1 MSEDYYKILGVSKDA
16 SQEEIKKAY
25 RRLAHKYHPDKGG
38 DEKQFH
44 KISEAYQ
51 VLSDK
56 QKRAQ
61 YDQFGNSFDFNN
73 AGAGAGGAGGAGGF
87 AGFDFGSFW
96 NQAQQ
101 ERENF
106 SGGGFNNLG
115 DIFEEF
121 FGGRNR
127 EQEKQDFK
135 RGDDIQID
143 IELKL
148 EDVLTDQTREIPI
161 YKYEVCPR
169 CGGIGGE
176 PGTKIKQCQTCRGE
190 GRVQQIRKT
199 IFGAMSSYVLCPD
212 CQGEGTIP
220 EKPCNVC
227 HGEGRIKK
235 EERIKIVIP
244 AGVDS
249 GQVLRFEGKGN
260 AGRKGGEPGD
270 LYIRVFVAKNPTF
283 TRRGDDLYSTVHL
296 PFSQFVLGG
305 KFKIPT
311 LDKEKDVFLKIP
323 ALIEPGKVFRIS
335 GKGIPHFSG
344 RGRGALYVEIQVAIP
359 KNLTN
364 KQKELLKELNKEGL

>member
-16 SQEEIKKAY
+16 KPDEIKKAY

-38 DEKQFH
+38 DEKKFH
-44 KISEAYQ
+44 QISEAYQ

-61 YDQFGNSFDFNN
+61 YDQFGNNFDFNN
-73 AGAGAGGAGGAGGF
+73 AGAGSPGGGGF

-101 ERENF
+101 DGEGF
-106 SGGGFNNLG
+106 SGANINNLG

-121 FGGRNR
+121 FGGRNK
-127 EQEKQDFK
+127 EQESQDFK
-135 RGDDIQID
+135 RGDDIQLD

-148 EDVLTDQTREIPI
+148 EDVITEQAREISI

-169 CGGIGGE
+169 CGGTGGE
-176 PGTKIKQCQTCRGE
+176 PGTKIKQCPTCRGV
-190 GRVQQIRKT
+190 GKVQQVRKT
-199 IFGAMSSYVLCPD
+199 IFGTMSSYVLCPD
-212 CQGEGTIP
+212 CHGEGTIP

-244 AGVDS
+244 AGVDT

-260 AGRKGGEPGD
+260 AGRKGGKAGD
-270 LYIRVFVAKNPTF
+270 LYIRIFVAKNSIF
-283 TRRGDDLYSTVHL
+283 TRRGDDLYSIVRL

-305 KFKIPT
+305 KTKIPT
-311 LDKEKDVFLKIP
+311 LEKEKDVFLKIP
-323 ALIEPGKVFRIS
+323 ALIEPGKVFRVS

-344 RGRGALYVEIQVAIP
+344 RGRGSLYVEIQVAIP
-359 KNLTN
+359 KKLT
-364 KQKELLKELNKEGL
+364 KEQKELLKELNRQGL